1 MKNRPRQRRSA
12 ALAAMTIICAG
23 AWHGAAVGDEQV
35 CTPYGAGSQM
45 SIQAAGPVIYKAFAD
60 WGKGYL
66 ERNFEREPTA
76 LTGGI
81 STYCGTKVKMDL
93 QMGPFTTRDE
103 LFDYSVA
110 FYSLTGPVLPCGS
123 QKVYS
128 WKKTGEYSAP
138 LYEIPNYPPDP
149 EYNAVLTTEDE
160 AMLPLCATRFNGP
173 ALSAQSIVAIAKK
186 RRSLPSM
193 IRLARPA
200 EGVGGQY
207 VKVTLEPAAERW
219 RLDCRAYTDPNG
231 DLYCSYTA
239 PDRPT
244 VHTYKAT
251 WAFERK
257 EDFSSAQGTITVIP
271 PTVVVGFF
279 NGVWNTEEQ
288 AGDGLSEIRS
298 LVGPKYRDTLLR
310 YENFYNQT
318 GTANG
323 NTAAQD
329 LAEVFIQRGNELDG
343 VLTERWEHYWE
354 LLSGQVRRE
363 GSLTQRLLAGLRDGA
378 TGLSD
383 LIDSLVSSTLAGFV
397 KGLAQLMSS
406 PPTAADTAAHL
417 TKLQELAD
425 EGHDFVLI
433 AHSQGNL
440 FVNVA
445 YDGLQQSRP
454 LVKASVVH
462 VAPASPTVRGKHV
475 LADIDEV
482 INGLRNFGG
491 WTVQPIN
498 LWLNGR
504 GSDLSGHTLVGTY
517 LDAGRGAATAPG
529 TGATT
534 SPRAHTKELIIDAL
548 DQVAPA
554 SP

>member
-1 MKNRPRQRRSA
+1 MPES
-12 ALAAMTIICAG
+12 
-23 AWHGAAVGDEQV
+23 
-35 CTPYGAGSQM
+35 
-45 SIQAAGPVIYKAFAD
+45 
-60 WGKGYL
+60 
-66 ERNFEREPTA
+66 
-76 LTGGI
+76 
-81 STYCGTKVKMDL
+81 
-93 QMGPFTTRDE
+93 
-103 LFDYSVA
+103 
-110 FYSLTGPVLPCGS
+110 SLP
-123 QKVYS
+123 
-128 WKKTGEYSAP
+128 
-138 LYEIPNYPPDP
+138 
-149 EYNAVLTTEDE
+149 
-160 AMLPLCATRFNGP
+160 MCATRFNGP
-173 ALSAQSIVAIAKK
+173 ALSAQSITVPVKK
-186 RRSLPSM
+186 SRPLPSM

-200 EGVGGQY
+200 GGVGAQY

-219 RLDCRAYTDPNG
+219 RLACRTHTDANG

-239 PDRPT
+239 PDQPT

-257 EDFSSAQGTITVIP
+257 EDFSSAQGTITVTP

-548 DQVAPA
+548 EQVAPA